1 MMIKPVD
8 NFIFMPE
15 VGYGKVLQ
23 GGISRQDNQNLRG
36 NKTPASGSYK
46 TPILVYEKR
55 P

>member
-23 GGISRQDNQNLRG
+23 GGISRQDNQFLRG
-36 NKTPASGSYK
+36 
-46 TPILVYEKR
+46 IKR
-55 P
+55 LTHVGMKPDLH